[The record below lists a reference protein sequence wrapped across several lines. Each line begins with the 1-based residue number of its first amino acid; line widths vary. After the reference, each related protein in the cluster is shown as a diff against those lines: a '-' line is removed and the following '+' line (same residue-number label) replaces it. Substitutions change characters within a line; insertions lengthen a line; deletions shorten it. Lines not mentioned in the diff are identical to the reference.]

1 MDTVKRAAAL
11 LDRAKP
17 GWENLIDTE
26 TLDLIGVNS
35 SRDCVLGQVYGDF
48 WTGADEFFRTCPP
61 DFEVTAE
68 TDPFNEYS
76 GQDNEH
82 TLRWLEE
89 IQDRRALH
97 NNPAQ
102 LQIDFK
108 KVAA

>member
-26 TLDLIGVNS
+26 TLNLN
-35 SRDCVLGQVYGDF
+35 RTACCVLGQVYGEDEYEDARF
-48 WTGADEFFRTCPP
+48 WFVRQGFGFGDIDTPFVEIHGNAT
-61 DFEVTAE
+61 T
-68 TDPFNEYS
+68 TD
-76 GQDNEH
+76 
-82 TLRWLEE
+82 WLTE
-89 IQDRRALH
+89 IHDRRAKY